1 MLYIFLTFSIF
12 SKDVSLFL
20 THFKNMIGYLQDAK
34 FWVILYIQSFIQ
46 SITVALGFV
55 VCGSFWRWI
64 WTLSSEQ
71 SSGQTQ
77 SHSVYYNVR
86 LVSNV
91 KKKIEY
97 LSTQMCLY
105 FLVEDNNFFNM
116 KSMYTFFIIFITH
129 N

>member
-91 KKKIEY
+91 KKKNRI
-97 LSTQMCLY
+97 S
-105 FLVEDNNFFNM
+105 F
-116 KSMYTFFIIFITH
+116 YTNVFKVPGRRQ
-129 N
+129 